1 MAISHSTTI
10 RLQVLNNSKNIVSR
24 VTVTLASSDDSDP
37 EANKI
42 TSDYEYYLD
51 TSAGN
56 SASDFVLWSKLTESI
71 VLSWK
76 TNDGRVISD
85 ALNDAKTWQET
96 QIANTLSPPPPEMI
110 EKSIPW

>member
-10 RLQVLNNSKNIVSR
+10 SLYVLNNSKNIVSR
-24 VTVTLASSDDSDP
+24 VKVTLTSSDDSDP

-42 TSDYEYYLD
+42 TADYEYCLD

-56 SASDFVLWSKLTESI
+56 SASDFVPWSKLTESI

-76 TNDGRVISD
+76 TSDERVILDS
-85 ALNDAKTWQET
+85 LNEEKTRNEN
-96 QIANTLSPPPPEMI
+96 QIANTSSPPPPERI

>member
-1 MAISHSTTI
+1 MAINHSTTI
-10 RLQVLNNSKNIVSR
+10 SLYVLNNSKNIVSR
-24 VTVTLASSDDSDP
+24 VKVMLTSSDDSDP
-37 EANKI
+37 EATKI
-42 TSDYEYYLD
+42 TSDYYYCLD

-56 SASDFVLWSKLTESI
+56 SAPDFVLWSKLTESI

-85 ALNDAKTWQET
+85 ALNDTKTWQENQLSKT
-96 QIANTLSPPPPEMI
+96 ISPPPPIEI

>member
-10 RLQVLNNSKNIVSR
+10 SLKVLNNSKNIVS
-24 VTVTLASSDDSDP
+24 VVKVMLTSSDDSDP
-37 EANKI
+37 EVNKI
-42 TSDYEYYLD
+42 TSNYEYYLD

-85 ALNDAKTWQET
+85 SLNDTKTWQENELSK
-96 QIANTLSPPPPEMI
+96 IISPPPPIEI

>member
-10 RLQVLNNSKNIVSR
+10 SLKVLNNSKNIVSV
-24 VTVTLASSDDSDP
+24 VTVTLVSSDDSNP
-37 EANKI
+37 EVNKI

-56 SASDFVLWSKLTESI
+56 SSSDFVLWSKLTESI

-76 TNDGRVISD
+76 DADERVISD
-85 ALNDAKTWQET
+85 ALNETKTYHET
-96 QIANTLSPPPPEMI
+96 KITSMLSPPTPTEI
-110 EKSIPW
+110 EKSVPW

>member
-10 RLQVLNNSKNIVSR
+10 SLYVLNNSKNIVSR
-24 VTVTLASSDDSDP
+24 VKVMLVSSDDSDS
-37 EANKI
+37 EATKI

-56 SASDFVLWSKLTESI
+56 SASDFVLWSKLTEST

-76 TNDGRVISD
+76 DIDGIVISD

-96 QIANTLSPPPPEMI
+96 EIAYTLPPPPPEMI

>member
-10 RLQVLNNSKNIVSR
+10 SLYVLNNSKNIVSR
-24 VTVTLASSDDSDP
+24 VRVMLTSSNDSDP
-37 EANKI
+37 EVNKI
-42 TSDYEYYLD
+42 ISDYDYYLD

-56 SASDFVLWSKLTESI
+56 SSSDFVLWSKLTESI

-76 TNDGRVISD
+76 DVDGIVISD
-85 ALNDAKTWQET
+85 SLNREKTWNET
-96 QIANTLSPPPPEMI
+96 RIAGKLSPPTPTEI

>member
-10 RLQVLNNSKNIVSR
+10 SLKVLNNSKNIVS
-24 VTVTLASSDDSDP
+24 VVKVMLTSSDDSDP
-37 EANKI
+37 EVNKI
-42 TSDYEYYLD
+42 TSNYEYYLD

-56 SASDFVLWSKLTESI
+56 SASDFVLWSKLTEST

-76 TNDGRVISD
+76 DIDGIVILD
-85 ALNDAKTWQET
+85 ALNDAKTWQE
-96 QIANTLSPPPPEMI
+96 NEVSNKVSPPPPEMI

>member
-1 MAISHSTTI
+1 MTISHSTTI
-10 RLQVLNNSKNIVSR
+10 SLYVLNNSKNIVSR
-24 VTVTLASSDDSDP
+24 VKVTLTSSDDSDP
-37 EANKI
+37 EVNKI
-42 TSDYEYYLD
+42 TSDYYYPLD

-85 ALNDAKTWQET
+85 SLNDTKTWQENELSK
-96 QIANTLSPPPPEMI
+96 IISPPPPIEI

>member
-10 RLQVLNNSKNIVSR
+10 SLKVLNNSKNIVS
-24 VTVTLASSDDSDP
+24 VVKVMLTSSDDSDP
-37 EANKI
+37 EVNKI
-42 TSDYEYYLD
+42 TSNYEYYLD

-76 TNDGRVISD
+76 DIDGIVISD
-85 ALNDAKTWQET
+85 AINDAKTYHET
-96 QIANTLSPPPPEMI
+96 KIAGILSPPTPTEI

>member
-10 RLQVLNNSKNIVSR
+10 SLYVLNNSKNIVSR
-24 VTVTLASSDDSDP
+24 VKVTLTSSDDSDP

-42 TSDYEYYLD
+42 TADYEYCLD

-85 ALNDAKTWQET
+85 SLNEFKTWQET
-96 QIANTLSPPPPEMI
+96 EIANKLSPPPPIMI
-110 EKSIPW
+110 EKGIPW

>member
-1 MAISHSTTI
+1 MTISHSTTI
-10 RLQVLNNSKNIVSR
+10 SLYVLNNSKNIVS
-24 VTVTLASSDDSDP
+24 VVKVMLTSSDDSDP
-37 EANKI
+37 EVNKI
-42 TSDYEYYLD
+42 TSNYEYYLD

-85 ALNDAKTWQET
+85 SLNDTKTWQENELSK
-96 QIANTLSPPPPEMI
+96 IISPPPPIEI

>member
-10 RLQVLNNSKNIVSR
+10 SLKVLNNSKNIVS
-24 VTVTLASSDDSDP
+24 VVKVMLTSSDDSDP
-37 EANKI
+37 EVNKI
-42 TSDYEYYLD
+42 TSNYEYYLD

-85 ALNDAKTWQET
+85 ALNDTKTWQENELSK
-96 QIANTLSPPPPEMI
+96 IISPPPPKMI

>member
-10 RLQVLNNSKNIVSR
+10 SLKVLNNSKNIVS
-24 VTVTLASSDDSDP
+24 VVKVMLTSSDDSDP
-37 EANKI
+37 EVNKI
-42 TSDYEYYLD
+42 TSNYEYYLD

-76 TNDGRVISD
+76 TNDGRVILDSI
-85 ALNDAKTWQET
+85 NEYKTWQEN
-96 QIANTLSPPPPEMI
+96 QIAKIISPPPPEMI

>member
-1 MAISHSTTI
+1 MM
-10 RLQVLNNSKNIVSR
+10 V
-24 VTVTLASSDDSDP
+24 SSDDSDP
-37 EANKI
+37 EATEIQFNYQY
-42 TSDYEYYLD
+42 TLD

-56 SASDFVLWSKLTESI
+56 SSSDFVLWSKLTESI

-85 ALNDAKTWQET
+85 ALNDTKTWQEN
-96 QIANTLSPPPPEMI
+96 QLSKIISPPPPEMI

>member
-10 RLQVLNNSKNIVSR
+10 SLYVLNNSKNIVSR
-24 VTVTLASSDDSDP
+24 VKVMLTSSDDSDP
-37 EANKI
+37 EATKI
-42 TSDYEYYLD
+42 QSDYYYPLD

-85 ALNDAKTWQET
+85 ALNDTKTWQET
-96 QIANTLSPPPPEMI
+96 QVSNKVSPPPPKII

>member
-10 RLQVLNNSKNIVSR
+10 SLYVLNNSKNIVS
-24 VTVTLASSDDSDP
+24 VVKVMLTSSDDSDP
-37 EANKI
+37 EVNKI
-42 TSDYEYYLD
+42 TSNYEYYLD

-76 TNDGRVISD
+76 DVDGIVISD
-85 ALNDAKTWQET
+85 SINREKTWNET
-96 QIANTLSPPPPEMI
+96 RMAKIISPPPPEII

>member
-10 RLQVLNNSKNIVSR
+10 SLKVLNNSKNIVS
-24 VTVTLASSDDSDP
+24 TVQVMLVSSDDSDP
-37 EANKI
+37 VATELRYN
-42 TSDYEYYLD
+42 YQYYLD

-56 SASDFVLWSKLTESI
+56 SSSDFVLWSKLTESI

-85 ALNDAKTWQET
+85 ALNDTKTWQENELSK
-96 QIANTLSPPPPEMI
+96 IISPPPPEMI

>member
-10 RLQVLNNSKNIVSR
+10 SLTVLNNSKNIVSKVR
-24 VTVTLASSDDSDP
+24 VMMVSSDDSNP
-37 EANKI
+37 EATEIQFNYQYK
-42 TSDYEYYLD
+42 LD

-85 ALNDAKTWQET
+85 ALNDTKTWQEN
-96 QIANTLSPPPPEMI
+96 QLSKIISPPPPEMI

>member
-10 RLQVLNNSKNIVSR
+10 SLTVLNNSKNIVSKVR
-24 VTVTLASSDDSDP
+24 VMMVSSDDSDP
-37 EANKI
+37 EATEIQFNYQYK
-42 TSDYEYYLD
+42 LD

-85 ALNDAKTWQET
+85 ALNDTKTWQEN
-96 QIANTLSPPPPEMI
+96 QLSKIISPPPPEMI